1 MRKSYLTIGL
11 WVILIIL
18 FVAFYQIFSGP
29 AERVQTVPWSSVQSA
44 AENQGIESISVRFED
59 GRGIGRVRLADGT
72 SVFTDSRTPRD
83 FAELEQAGVQV
94 TYEEK
99 PQSSLLTTIFVQ
111 WLPIVFVFLF
121 FVFFMR
127 QLQGKGSK
135 VLDFTVVAE
144 RVSQAPPLN
153 GLREARAR
161 LKAIGDAAR
170 SGAAGPR
177 KILLVGAAGSGK
189 TTLLKAAAADTGL
202 PLLACAGS
210 MFVEVFVGVGAGRI
224 RTLFKRGTE
233 EMPCLLAID
242 DLDAFATRRMLPT
255 SPGVVDERAA
265 TMLELANQLDGL
277 AKLPPKVVFI
287 ATTSRPDLLDEAI
300 VRPGRFDL
308 KIELKAGGECVVE
321 ELKLAA

>member
-1 MRKSYLTIGL
+1 MRNSYRTIGL

-18 FVAFYQIFSGP
+18 FLGFYQIFSGP
-29 AERVQTVPWSSVQSA
+29 TGVVHNVTWQTVQSA
-44 AENQGIESISVRFED
+44 AEDGKIRSITVQLEGARGVGHVTLTD
-59 GRGIGRVRLADGT
+59 GALWR
-72 SVFTDSRTPRD
+72 TDSRSPRD
-83 FAELEQAGVQV
+83 FAQLEQEGVEV
-94 TYEEK
+94 IYDEK
-99 PQSSLLTTIFVQ
+99 PSSLLSTILVQ

-127 QLQGKGSK
+127 QLQGKGTK

-177 KILLVGAAGSGK
+177 KILLVGASGSGK

-277 AKLPPKVVFI
+277 GKLPPKVVFI